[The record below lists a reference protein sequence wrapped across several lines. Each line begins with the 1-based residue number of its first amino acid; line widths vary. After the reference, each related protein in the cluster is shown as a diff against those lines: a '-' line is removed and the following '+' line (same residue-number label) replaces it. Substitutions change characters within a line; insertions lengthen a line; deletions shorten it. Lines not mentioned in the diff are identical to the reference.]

1 MKKIAVIVN
10 KYYPFIGGT
19 ENLAKSIV
27 ENLLI
32 NEYDVE
38 VITTKHIDRDLN
50 LIKYKINE
58 ISLNNSELLNDTLS
72 KYDACLFFADL
83 HSIHLNNYNLSCNKN
98 ICVLNIDERTYDLR
112 NNFTNALSNLKKF
125 DKVITFTLDG
135 IANKYLEENKIK
147 NTYIQN
153 FSRDVLNTPTNEEFI
168 NKIKNVFHIAD
179 RKLIVYPAV
188 FEQRKNQLYVISK
201 LIEQSQLRE
210 FNWLFIGPF
219 HESSY
224 ITQCMQQSKKL
235 NLPVSFMKGTS
246 DSKKLDLIYQAA
258 DLICLASMAEGMPL
272 VLMEALS
279 ANKPWVATP
288 VGGIQSVLGNT
299 NTGVVLKNVN
309 FSGNELY
316 ESIKMALKLQENNLS
331 RNVWKQNYDEQ
342 IVLQKYKKVINEVI
356 NDNI

>member
-19 ENLAKSIV
+19 ENLAKSII

-38 VITTKHIDRDLN
+38 VITTQHIDRDSN
-50 LIKYKINE
+50 CVKYKINE
-58 ISLNNSELLNDTLS
+58 ISLNNSELLNKTLS
-72 KYDACLFFADL
+72 KYDACFFFADL
-83 HSIHLNNYNLSCNKN
+83 HSAHLNNYNLSCPKN

-112 NNFTNALSNLKKF
+112 SNFTNALNNLKKF
-125 DKVITFTLDG
+125 DKVITYTLGG
-135 IANKYLEENKIK
+135 IANKYLEEN
-147 NTYIQN
+147 NVENVYIQN
-153 FSRDVLNTPTNEEFI
+153 FSRDVLNTPANEQLI
-168 NKIKNVFHIAD
+168 NKIKNVFQIPG

-201 LIEQSQLRE
+201 LIEQSHLRE

-224 ITQCMQQSKKL
+224 ITECMQQSKKL

-246 DSKKLDLIYQAA
+246 DFKKLDLIYQAA
-258 DLICLASMAEGMPL
+258 DLVCLTSIAEGMPL
-272 VLMEALS
+272 VLIEALS
-279 ANKPWVATP
+279 ANKPWLATP

-299 NTGVVLKNVN
+299 NTGIVLKSVN
-309 FSGNELY
+309 FNGNELY
-316 ESIKMALKLQENNLS
+316 ESIKMALKLQEDNLS
-331 RNVWKQNYDEQ
+331 RNVWKENYDEQ
-342 IVLQKYKKVINEVI
+342 IVIQKYKKIINEVV
-356 NDNI
+356 NDNL